1 MDSEITCLQVTAE
14 ELAARREECGP
25 GLSEAELSKNEV
37 PLRKIEVAPEAFQ
50 HRDGSYRAWDKD
62 AHIDKLADC
71 LEKQEGLLDPLLLYP
86 VDGHRIVLDGHCR
99 LMAYRETGLD
109 ASTPVPVEHFRGTF
123 REAFTLPAARNS
135 KEKLPLTQKER
146 LEAAWRYV
154 LFNEGRDWYS
164 YRDIAKATN
173 TSSSTVGNMHA
184 ELERADEY
192 NFDVRE
198 STWDE
203 VKDGRQE
210 ETETNE
216 NWEEERAQAWASRI
230 RQELGN
236 KPSDTPQCLFQA
248 LEIAYG
254 SLIPAEIPRDWIEAS
269 AAGEDYWNEL
279 ERRQVGVEDFK
290 F

>member
-25 GLSEAELSKNEV
+25 GLSEAELSKEKV
-37 PLRKIEVAPEAFQ
+37 ALEKIEVAPDVFQ

-62 AHIDKLADC
+62 AHVAKLTDC
-71 LEKQEGLLDPLLLYP
+71 LEKQERLLDPLLLYP
-86 VDGHRIVLDGHCR
+86 VDGHRVVLDGHCR
-99 LMAYRETGLD
+99 LMAYREAGLD
-109 ASTPVPVEHFRGTF
+109 ASTPVPVEHFRGSF

-146 LEAAWRYV
+146 LEAAWSYV

-164 YRDIAKATN
+164 YRDIARATN

-184 ELERADEY
+184 ELEKADEY
-192 NFDVRE
+192 NFNLRE
-198 STWDE
+198 STWEE
-203 VKDGRQE
+203 VKNGRRE

-216 NWEEERAQAWASRI
+216 DWQEDRAHNWASRI
-230 RQELGN
+230 RRVLGS
-236 KPSDTPQCLFQA
+236 KPQDTPQCLFQA

-254 SLIPAEIPRDWIEAS
+254 ALIPDEIPRAWAES
-269 AAGEDYWNEL
+269 AATRGAYWSEL
-279 ERRQVGVEDFK
+279 EHRESEVESFDF
-290 F
+290 